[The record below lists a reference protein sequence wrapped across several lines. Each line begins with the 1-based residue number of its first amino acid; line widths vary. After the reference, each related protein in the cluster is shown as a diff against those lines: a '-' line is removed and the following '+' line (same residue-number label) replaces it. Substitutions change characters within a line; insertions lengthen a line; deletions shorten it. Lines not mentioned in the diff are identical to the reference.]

1 MPCQHGAWLIAHG
14 NKTVRGGVMG
24 LGTIGSLN
32 QYLKSVKLE
41 RKWEARQ
48 AGRTG
53 KGSRAPLAT
62 GIQLNRGGSGMFI
75 KAISSG
81 KSQMDNS
88 DIQKKLQKI
97 KNKLKAGE
105 KLTGEELSFLRKYA
119 PELYRKVVALAKERE
134 NYEQRLKDADTRD
147 EAEQI
152 KTEKLAQ
159 SAAASKQKDPEFQ
172 LVRIAQFQAA
182 DSDTRKI
189 VMLKPWR
196 RELNQEKKKRLERAA
211 EEQKER
217 ERRMKKLRR
226 WNQERVRKRILE
238 EKQADKEFVENQ
250 QMEKKQLLE
259 ELTESFPKEGLK
271 GFTAA
276 TGEAL
281 VDGEAVTRGE
291 ISVDDAAMARR
302 RVSAKKERE
311 RLSEID
317 LAMVQSAEARR
328 VMIQEES
335 VETESGKKGN
345 LPSGFSMGVEAYAAA
360 ASRTEPEGVERQK
373 GKYA

>member
-1 MPCQHGAWLIAHG
+1 M
-14 NKTVRGGVMG
+14 
-24 LGTIGSLN
+24 
-32 QYLKSVKLE
+32 
-41 RKWEARQ
+41 
-48 AGRTG
+48 
-53 KGSRAPLAT
+53 
-62 GIQLNRGGSGMFI
+62 
-75 KAISSG
+75 
-81 KSQMDNS
+81 
-88 DIQKKLQKI
+88 
-97 KNKLKAGE
+97 
-105 KLTGEELSFLRKYA
+105 
-119 PELYRKVVALAKERE
+119 
-134 NYEQRLKDADTRD
+134 KDADTRD

-189 VMLKPWR
+189 VLLKPWK

-259 ELTESFPKEGLK
+259 EMTESFPKEGLK

-302 RVSAKKERE
+302 RVTAKKERE

-317 LAMVQSAEARR
+317 LAMVRSAEARR
-328 VMIQEES
+328 VLIQEES
-335 VETESGKKGN
+335 VETEPGKEGN
-345 LPSGFSMGVEAYAAA
+345 LPSGFSMGVEAYSAVAA
-360 ASRTEPEGVERQK
+360 RTESGGGERQK